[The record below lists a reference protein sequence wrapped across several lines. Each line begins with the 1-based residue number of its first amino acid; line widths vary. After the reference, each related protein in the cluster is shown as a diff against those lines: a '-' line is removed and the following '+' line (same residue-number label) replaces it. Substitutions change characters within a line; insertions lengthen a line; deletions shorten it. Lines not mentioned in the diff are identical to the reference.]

1 MTGDFSVMQIA
12 LLVLLSALAGI
23 DPYISGLQLS
33 KPVIAG
39 FLAGLIMGDVSTGL
53 VVGATLQ
60 LMVLGVGTFGGASI
74 PDFGT
79 GAIIGT
85 ALGAVSDKGI
95 EFAIGISVPVGLLLV
110 QLDILARFSNLFFLH
125 RIDKHIENEAF
136 DNINREAWLSLIPIA
151 LSRALPVAISL
162 IFGNEV
168 IQAMLTYAPE
178 WLMSGLRLAG
188 AVLPVVGI
196 AILLRYLPV
205 QKFIGYLV
213 IGYLLAAYLGV
224 PMMGVAFAGFAAAII
239 HYKKLEEQAG
249 QPVTVA
255 STTNGMEI
263 EEDEI

>member
-1 MTGDFSVMQIA
+1 MAVDISAVQII
-12 LLVLLSALAGI
+12 LLVLLSALCGI

-39 FLAGLIMGDVSTGL
+39 FLAGIIMGDISTGL

-85 ALGAVSDKGI
+85 ALGAISNKGI

-110 QLDILARFSNLFFLH
+110 QLDILARFSNVYFLH
-125 RIDKHIENEAF
+125 RIDKHIENEQF
-136 DNINREAWLSLIPIA
+136 DKVPREAWYGLIPIA

-168 IQAMLTYAPE
+168 IQTILKYAPE
-178 WLMSGLRLAG
+178 WLMTGLRLAG
-188 AVLPVVGI
+188 TVLPVVGI

-205 QKFIGYLV
+205 KQFFGYLIV
-213 IGYLLAAYLGV
+213 GYILAAYLNI
-224 PMMGVAFAGFAAAII
+224 PMMGIALAGLAAATI
-239 HYKKLEEQAG
+239 HFKKLKDQDA
-249 QPVTVA
+249 QPRV
-255 STTNGMEI
+255 STNVDRLEI
-263 EEDEI
+263 DDDEL